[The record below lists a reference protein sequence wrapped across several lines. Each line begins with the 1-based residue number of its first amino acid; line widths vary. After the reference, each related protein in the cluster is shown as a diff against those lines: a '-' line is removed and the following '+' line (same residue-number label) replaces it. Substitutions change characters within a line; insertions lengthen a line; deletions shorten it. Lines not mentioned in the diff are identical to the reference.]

1 MNRGRAGLATGAA
14 VFVAFG
20 MRVIVDTREQTP
32 WSFEGQGFELVR
44 AKLDSGDYSLDGLET
59 RVAIERKSL
68 DDWTGTV
75 LRDRSRFYRELE
87 RLRAFDFRCVIVE
100 AGVREIMAG
109 RYKSQA
115 KPASVLGFVAEV
127 TVGQAVPVYLAGSR
141 AEAQVLAG
149 AFLRMADKKISRRTT
164 SQSEVG

>member
-1 MNRGRAGLATGAA
+1 
-14 VFVAFG
+14 

-32 WSFEGQGFELVR
+32 WTFEGQGFSLER
-44 AKLDSGDYSLDGLET
+44 AKLDAGDYSLPGLEG

-75 LRDRSRFYRELE
+75 LRDRARFYRELE
-87 RLRAFDFRCVIVE
+87 LLRAFDFRCVIIE

-109 RYKSQA
+109 KYKSQA
-115 KPASVLGFVAEV
+115 NPAAVLGFAAEV
-127 TVGQAVPVYLAGSR
+127 AVAQSVPVYLAGSR

-149 AFLRMADKKISRRTT
+149 AFLRMADKKLTRSDLI
-164 SQSEVG
+164 V

>member
-1 MNRGRAGLATGAA
+1 
-14 VFVAFG
+14 

-32 WSFEGQGFELVR
+32 WTFEDQSIECVR
-44 AKLDSGDYSLDGLET
+44 AKLDSGDYSLPGLEH

-75 LRDRSRFYRELE
+75 LRDRARFYRELQ
-87 RLRAFDFRCVIVE
+87 RLRAFDFRCVIIE

-127 TVGQAVPVYLAGSR
+127 TIGQAVPVYLAGSR

-149 AFLRMADKKISRRTT
+149 AFLRMADKKLSRSTAAPA
-164 SQSEVG
+164 EVG